1 MFEDEILSLVSIWS
15 SRSSQSSQIM
25 FGLSKRSHG
34 NATRTIVDDVD
45 NWDDLD
51 RLDRVE
57 FYPDDRD
64 DRANFKTIIWRR
76 SQTTGTIGT
85 IEGYPRNH
93 HFYTSNRE
101 YIRPGWR
108 WSQQSTTKCSHRV
121 WALSIFEIRESPWR
135 QVLDVI
141 VCFRRTLLASRLR
154 IIKRKSRL
162 KGTRLFLRIKI
173 III

>member
-1 MFEDEILSLVSIWS
+1 
-15 SRSSQSSQIM
+15 M

-34 NATRTIVDDVD
+34 NATRTIADDAD

-64 DRANFKTIIWRR
+64 DRANFETIIWKR

-101 YIRPGWR
+101 YIRPGRR

-121 WALSIFEIRESPWR
+121 WALLIFEIRESPWR